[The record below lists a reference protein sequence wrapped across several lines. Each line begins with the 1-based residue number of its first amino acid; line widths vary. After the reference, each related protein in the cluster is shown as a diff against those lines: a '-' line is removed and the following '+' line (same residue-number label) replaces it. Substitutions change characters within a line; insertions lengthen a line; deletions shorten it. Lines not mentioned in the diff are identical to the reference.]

1 MYVSSLVI
9 LYNNYRRS
17 KFEELLASYTEDV
30 EEYQEREV
38 PRSVEEIKEHVEKL
52 ETLSKNLEDAKKMA
66 MVREGLCI

>member
-1 MYVSSLVI
+1 M
-9 LYNNYRRS
+9 
-17 KFEELLASYTEDV
+17 
-30 EEYQEREV
+30 EYQEREV